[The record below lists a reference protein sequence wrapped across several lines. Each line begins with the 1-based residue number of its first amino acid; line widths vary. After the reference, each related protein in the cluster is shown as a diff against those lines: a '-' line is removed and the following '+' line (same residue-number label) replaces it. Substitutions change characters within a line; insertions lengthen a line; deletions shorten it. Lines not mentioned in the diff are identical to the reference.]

1 MSGENTMM
9 DITKHLVPAALT
21 VAMSLP
27 FSLAHAA
34 DVNVLYP
41 GPAENTDL
49 GAGSYAI
56 GGAHPTGLAFL
67 DDFNF
72 SLSAPQSVTF
82 SLKDV
87 ASPDSAPSPSPSG
100 SKLLFDNSFLT
111 FSVFDSVGTYLG
123 SGAEGSTL
131 KLDNLVSGQLYTLTV
146 SGKSTGIFGG
156 VYSGSVDIGGTVSEV
171 PIGATLPM
179 FSAALLTLAIRRRKN
194 A

>member
-1 MSGENTMM
+1 MT

-21 VAMSLP
+21 VALSLP

-49 GAGSYAI
+49 AAGIYAI

-67 DDFNF
+67 DDFKF
-72 SLSAPQSVTF
+72 SLATPQSVTF
-82 SLKDV
+82 NLKDAV
-87 ASPDSAPSPSPSG
+87 SPDTAPTPSPSG
-100 SKLLFDNSFLT
+100 STYLFDNSFLT
-111 FSVFDSVGTYLG
+111 FSVFDSVGNYLG
-123 SGAEGSTL
+123 SGAEGSSL
-131 KLDNLVSGQLYTLTV
+131 KLDNLVSGQMYTLTV

-156 VYSGSVDIGGTVSEV
+156 VYNGSVDIGATAPEV

-179 FSAALLTLAIRRRKN
+179 FSAALLTLAIRRRRT
-194 A
+194 AS